1 MQGAM
6 TVKIKNPKGILS
18 AAVSIC
24 HHHVFG
30 IVLARGAFA
39 NMAVERDGCKLRLQ
53 FPPLRSG
60 RPSPLR

>member
-6 TVKIKNPKGILS
+6 TVKNKNPKSIS
-18 AAVSIC
+18 SVAVSIY

-30 IVLARGAFA
+30 IVSARGAFA
-39 NMAVERDGCKLRLQ
+39 NMAVERDDCKLRLQ
-53 FPPLRSG
+53 FPSLRYG